1 MASKIVSCTL
11 LIDEEIAVQKELLSL
26 NFVLNILNMKDFSP
40 KNFWGNWNKY
50 AMIMDMF
57 TFMLLELLNWNRI
70 IQ

>member
-40 KNFWGNWNKY
+40 KNF
-50 AMIMDMF
+50 
-57 TFMLLELLNWNRI
+57 
-70 IQ
+70 